1 MQAPQARAVLLWLNP
16 VFDHN
21 AIETAEL
28 TPLTDSGFWTICLRF
43 PASLRASYR
52 IAIWE
57 HDERPPWRIAE
68 GRREVIV
75 AAREAGS
82 PDPRATENTVD
93 PNGRPV
99 SIAHGPKASQEL
111 WDPTPRQKPLSE
123 ETSPSSRLD
132 HLPLSGGAG
141 AWVQAPAVHC
151 PATPFIILFD
161 GRRWKE
167 MGLPRILDQAVEV
180 GVLPPVHLALLD
192 VGDPRDRGEQLGVPG
207 GQVDVLLDELLPQI
221 RAQWNVTREGSDTIV
236 AGQSL
241 GGIAA
246 LWTLALSDGEV
257 GRAIAQSPS
266 LWRFDVAEP
275 LLSAAGWTSIQ
286 LQAGVHE
293 GHMIDATH
301 NLEQTLD
308 SDLRLQGRKV
318 RRTVFT
324 GGHDWPAW
332 RAELVTAL
340 AEVLPVSA

>member
-1 MQAPQARAVLLWLNP
+1 
-16 VFDHN
+16 
-21 AIETAEL
+21 
-28 TPLTDSGFWTICLRF
+28 
-43 PASLRASYR
+43 
-52 IAIWE
+52 
-57 HDERPPWRIAE
+57 
-68 GRREVIV
+68 
-75 AAREAGS
+75 
-82 PDPRATENTVD
+82 
-93 PNGRPV
+93 
-99 SIAHGPKASQEL
+99 
-111 WDPTPRQKPLSE
+111 
-123 ETSPSSRLD
+123 
-132 HLPLSGGAG
+132 
-141 AWVQAPAVHC
+141 
-151 PATPFIILFD
+151 
-161 GRRWKE
+161 